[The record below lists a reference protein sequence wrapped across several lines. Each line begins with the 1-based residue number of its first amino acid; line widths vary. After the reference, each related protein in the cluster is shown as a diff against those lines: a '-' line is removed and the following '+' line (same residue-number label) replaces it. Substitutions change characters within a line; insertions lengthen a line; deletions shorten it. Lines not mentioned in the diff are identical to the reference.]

1 MKYIS
6 LLLVIVI
13 MGSCNSQK
21 IDNTLSS
28 FEEGYQPYAQSWTGG
43 IPGSG
48 SGINLFLPL
57 DTTVMQQMEAVYFK
71 GMITQTFDIKDP
83 NGYIIARF
91 KTDFNNKPDMNMNL
105 EYEEEYGNKPPANQ
119 KFPFELEDSEA
130 VVKFSRDGKTT
141 YTLITGI
148 QTRPSMDLPSRPQ

>member
-1 MKYIS
+1 MKIVS
-6 LLLVIVI
+6 LFALVI
-13 MGSCNSQK
+13 MASSCSSQK

-57 DTTVMQQMEAVYFK
+57 DPTEMQQMEAIYFK
-71 GMITQTFDIKDP
+71 GMITQSFDIKDP

-105 EYEEEYGNKPPANQ
+105 DSKAEYGNKPPKNQ

-130 VVKFSRDGKTT
+130 VVKFSRDSKTT

-148 QTRPSMDLPSRPQ
+148 QMRPSMDLPSRPQ